1 MDAMT
6 GPLPTLYR
14 IVIVVTLLVICAAAG
29 AWLGA
34 SPSLP
39 FLFGSGLVGGA
50 VVGGVLAYAL
60 LRQPHR

>member
-6 GPLPTLYR
+6 GPLPTLHR
-14 IVIVVTLLVICAAAG
+14 IVIVVALLVIGAVGG

-39 FLFGSGLVGGA
+39 FLVGTGLLGGTIVG
-50 VVGGVLAYAL
+50 VVLAYAL